1 VRTKSKQLD
10 LLGRKT
16 GALLLKFLR
25 LFPKP
30 HLETIWQFGRNC
42 HGVFSIYEGLR
53 SVFKKAAAEP
63 GFSGSGSE

>member
-10 LLGRKT
+10 LLGRKTGAGENKIKALGRKT

-30 HLETIWQFGRNC
+30 HLETIWQHLEPRKLSW
-42 HGVFSIYEGLR
+42 SIFYL
-53 SVFKKAAAEP
+53 
-63 GFSGSGSE
+63 